1 MTYAVAMEKA
11 VEGFR
16 GLHASKVVDSK
27 TSLEEWEKVYRGF
40 MEKHQLSIYDAQHD
54 KMNIL
59 ES

>member
-1 MTYAVAMEKA
+1 MEKA

-27 TSLEEWEKVYRGF
+27 TSFEEWEKVYRGF